1 MYGPSIV
8 TLVNGA
14 NVEAATR
21 VVGNASHAAE
31 IRNKSILRT
40 WTKRAPAFILVSP
53 RRRSIAV
60 ERRQSLGAARPL
72 LNRSFFRRVLRSK
85 PKVYGLVRLTRNE
98 RLKMN
103 RKREAV
109 NKKALCAAG
118 ESRSHYGGI
127 RMWGRLPRGRRHP
140 LCRHC

>member
-1 MYGPSIV
+1 G
-8 TLVNGA
+8 
-14 NVEAATR
+14 
-21 VVGNASHAAE
+21 HAAE

-40 WTKRAPAFILVSP
+40 WTKRAPAFIVVSP

-127 RMWGRLPRGRRHP
+127 CMWGRLPPDDDIHFAVTVQIGRQKIVGSMP
-140 LCRHC
+140 LNGIFNR